1 MPLIG
6 HARKRAF
13 GCSVTSVFVALVSA
27 TPIGA
32 AETPAG
38 PHPMTMS
45 KSNDIRA
52 RFATLDDYLAHLETG
67 GAMDR
72 PYYHRLPDG
81 RYQLI
86 AGRGSNRNP
95 QYFSRDELLQKFGFE
110 K

>member
-1 MPLIG
+1 MPSIG
-6 HARKRAF
+6 HARRCAI
-13 GCSVTSVFVALVSA
+13 GCGVASVLAVCSSTA
-27 TPIGA
+27 PIGA
-32 AETPAG
+32 TETPAG
-38 PHPMTMS
+38 PQPMTTS
-45 KSNDIRA
+45 NSNDASA
-52 RFATLDDYLAHLETG
+52 RFATLDDYLAHLEKG

-95 QYFSRDELLQKFGFE
+95 QYFSRDELLQKFGFS